1 MDRLPAVRR
10 RPAALTPALVLYY
23 LAATLNATLLIY
35 QASVHELAAQELYA
49 EQSVGQRTDTLLRRL
64 AETVSFRLYRGASDE
79 AERVDALVA
88 VQDRAERAV
97 VLASAAYV
105 ALTVALLVLLIA
117 LRGRLPPA
125 TLPRQLVLM
134 SVGFLAVGLLAPM
147 LRIVVSR
154 DVALLGPVV
163 LAYQNKGI
171 VSTIATLAS
180 LGDLF
185 PALLLGLF
193 GVALPLAKV
202 ALTLLALARPWGR
215 RLLASAWFEVL
226 SRLSF
231 VDVVAVA
238 ILVVFLTF
246 QSDVTSSATLGI
258 GLYYFAAYGV
268 LALAATIV
276 LALSERN
283 GELHGGGSVVRP
295 RS

>member
-1 MDRLPAVRR
+1 M
-10 RPAALTPALVLYY
+10 
-23 LAATLNATLLIY
+23 
-35 QASVHELAAQELYA
+35 
-49 EQSVGQRTDTLLRRL
+49 
-64 AETVSFRLYRGASDE
+64 SFRLYRGASDE

-88 VQDRAERAV
+88 VQEGAERAIRLV
-97 VLASAAYV
+97 SAAYLAV
-105 ALTVALLVLLIA
+105 ALALLALLIA
-117 LRGRLPPA
+117 LRRRLPPA

-163 LAYQNKGI
+163 LTYQNKGI
-171 VSTIATLAS
+171 VSTIATLAA
-180 LGDLF
+180 LGNLL

-193 GVALPLAKV
+193 GVVLPLAKV

-238 ILVVFLTF
+238 ILVVLLTF

-258 GLYYFAAYGV
+258 GLPYFAAYGA
-268 LALAATIV
+268 LSLAATIV
-276 LALSERN
+276 LAL
-283 GELHGGGSVVRP
+283 GAHGGDPDRGGSPAP
-295 RS
+295 RSR